1 MHAFRHF
8 WVRRVVRP
16 LLMGYACLLG
26 FRTAQAQMV
35 SPDIDR
41 PGEPFSYPSHPTDEI
56 GVPDA
61 PSATEITPEGYLYTG
76 FGELMFFVGPDHQPI
91 SPRLHTLAKGYLPIL
106 SYEVARDG
114 VSYHF
119 EMFSAT
125 LNHHHDGPVANF
137 VRVTASNLS
146 GVPRAAFLTTAVR
159 YQADSQSA
167 SGSGDNRFRRP
178 VKDAP
183 PGDYQQPGETFDP
196 DWTYGFSADAFV
208 RNGEVLY
215 LFPESPKPEL
225 DLTLEE
231 HYSNLADLR
240 TRMLNVATT
249 TPTGAASYTLRLQP
263 GERRSLDFIMPLIP
277 VRESSEEVAQ
287 FRIASFDAYRES
299 VVAWWEKT
307 LSGGM
312 QITLPEKKVVDTF
325 NASLVYDLLARNRI
339 GDDYIQTVNQL
350 HYHSFYLRDASDI
363 VHMYDVTGYPVVAE
377 QVLRFY
383 HTKQLPD
390 GNFLSQRGQYDGWGQ
405 ALWIYG
411 EHYRL
416 TLDHKFA
423 EAVYPSMVKAVGWF
437 EEVTA
442 ADPMHLMPATD
453 VKDNEYVPGHL
464 TGYNFLALDGLQS
477 AQYLAQELGHADDA
491 ARFQKDYDSF
501 RANFLAILDRLT
513 KKTGGYIPPDMDDN
527 HMGADWGNLL
537 SVTPAAQLDPHDP
550 RVTAT
555 LRESQSRYQEGI
567 MTYSQPDQGQYLHHY
582 LTIKNT
588 LTEVIRGDQEQA
600 LHELYAELLHTSST
614 QAGFEYAI
622 RPWGDRDFKGNL
634 TPHGWFA
641 AEYRNLLRSMFLREQ
656 GNSLHI
662 LSVTSPQWIGKG
674 NTISIKQAPSYFGE
688 VNYEL
693 VSRSDTMASL
703 DFGNK
708 FIRAPESI
716 VVHIPWFVEL
726 QSASADGNRL
736 RAMDGRLVLPASVK
750 HVELFWHRRASLP
763 DLSYQSA
770 VRDYK
775 AEYRKRYEQLLR
787 DGTYYHWQPAG
798 TVGGH
803 N

>member
-1 MHAFRHF
+1 
-8 WVRRVVRP
+8 
-16 LLMGYACLLG
+16 
-26 FRTAQAQMV
+26 
-35 SPDIDR
+35 
-41 PGEPFSYPSHPTDEI
+41 
-56 GVPDA
+56 
-61 PSATEITPEGYLYTG
+61 
-76 FGELMFFVGPDHQPI
+76 
-91 SPRLHTLAKGYLPIL
+91 
-106 SYEVARDG
+106 
-114 VSYHF
+114 
-119 EMFSAT
+119 
-125 LNHHHDGPVANF
+125 
-137 VRVTASNLS
+137 
-146 GVPRAAFLTTAVR
+146 
-159 YQADSQSA
+159 
-167 SGSGDNRFRRP
+167 
-178 VKDAP
+178 
-183 PGDYQQPGETFDP
+183 
-196 DWTYGFSADAFV
+196 
-208 RNGEVLY
+208 
-215 LFPESPKPEL
+215 
-225 DLTLEE
+225 
-231 HYSNLADLR
+231 
-240 TRMLNVATT
+240 
-249 TPTGAASYTLRLQP
+249 
-263 GERRSLDFIMPLIP
+263 
-277 VRESSEEVAQ
+277 
-287 FRIASFDAYRES
+287 
-299 VVAWWEKT
+299 
-307 LSGGM
+307 
-312 QITLPEKKVVDTF
+312 
-325 NASLVYDLLARNRI
+325 
-339 GDDYIQTVNQL
+339 
-350 HYHSFYLRDASDI
+350 
-363 VHMYDVTGYPVVAE
+363 
-377 QVLRFY
+377 
-383 HTKQLPD
+383 
-390 GNFLSQRGQYDGWGQ
+390 
-405 ALWIYG
+405 
-411 EHYRL
+411 
-416 TLDHKFA
+416 
-423 EAVYPSMVKAVGWF
+423 
-437 EEVTA
+437 
-442 ADPMHLMPATD
+442 MHLMPATD

-662 LSVTSPQWIGKG
+662 LSATSPQWIGKG

-726 QSASADGNRL
+726 RSASADGNRL
-736 RAMDGRLVLPASVK
+736 RAMDGRLVLPAGVK
-750 HVELFWHRRASLP
+750 HVELFWQRRASLP

>member
-1 MHAFRHF
+1 
-8 WVRRVVRP
+8 
-16 LLMGYACLLG
+16 
-26 FRTAQAQMV
+26 MV

-41 PGEPFSYPSHPTDEI
+41 PGEPFSYPSRPTDEI

-119 EMFSAT
+119 EMFSAR
-125 LNHHHDGPVANF
+125 LNDHHDGPVANF

-159 YQADSQSA
+159 YQAGAQSA

-178 VKDAP
+178 VTNAP
-183 PGDYQQPGETFDP
+183 PGDYQQLGETFDP
-196 DWTYGFSADAFV
+196 DWTYGFSAGAFV

-215 LFPESPKPEL
+215 LFPQSPKPEL

-231 HYSNLADLR
+231 DYSNLPDLR
-240 TRMLNVATT
+240 TRKLNVAAT

-287 FRIASFDAYRES
+287 FRTASFDASRES

-307 LSGGM
+307 LSAGM
-312 QITLPEKKVVDTF
+312 QITLTEKKVVDTF
-325 NASLVYDLLARNRI
+325 NASLVYDLLARNKI

-383 HTKQLPD
+383 HTKQQPD
-390 GNFLSQRGQYDGWGQ
+390 GNFLSQKGQYDGWGQ

-416 TLDHKFA
+416 TLDRKFA
-423 EAVYPSMVKAVGWF
+423 EAMYPSIVKAVGWF
-437 EEVTA
+437 EEATA

-464 TGYNFLALDGLQS
+464 TGYSFLALDGLQS

-491 ARFQKDYDSF
+491 ARFQKDYDAF

-527 HMGADWGNLL
+527 NKGADWGNLL
-537 SVTPAAQLDPHDP
+537 SVTPAAQLDPHDA

-600 LHELYAELLHTSST
+600 LHELYAELLHTSAT

-634 TPHGWFA
+634 SPHGWFA
-641 AEYRNLLRSMFLREQ
+641 AEYRNLLRSMFLREE

-662 LSVTSPQWIGKG
+662 LSATSPQWVGEGK
-674 NTISIKQAPSYFGE
+674 TISIKQAPSYFGE

-693 VSRSDTMASL
+693 VSRSATMASL

-726 QSASADGNRL
+726 HSATADGNRL
-736 RAMDGRLVLPASVK
+736 RAMNGRLVLPGGVK
-750 HVELFWHRRASLP
+750 HVELFWQRRASVP
-763 DLSYQSA
+763 DLSYESA

-798 TVGGH
+798 TVGGR